1 MSDGEKTFAEAK
13 EVKVGKYI
21 LIDGIPCRV
30 VNIDASAPGKH
41 GHAKLAITGIGLFE
55 KTKKIISVPS
65 DATVEIPIISRKTA
79 QIISINGDTIQ
90 IMDMQTYEISD
101 MQIPDEF
108 KNQVQEG
115 KMVELIC
122 AMNRCGITKVVE
134 G

>member
-1 MSDGEKTFAEAK
+1 M
-13 EVKVGKYI
+13 
-21 LIDGIPCRV
+21 
-30 VNIDASAPGKH
+30 
-41 GHAKLAITGIGLFE
+41 FE